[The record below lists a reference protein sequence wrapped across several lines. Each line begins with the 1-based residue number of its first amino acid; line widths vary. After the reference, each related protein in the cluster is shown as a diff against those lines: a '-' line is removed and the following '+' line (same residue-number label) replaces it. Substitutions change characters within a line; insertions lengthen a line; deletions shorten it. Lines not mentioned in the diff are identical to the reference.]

1 MFNFVMRP
9 KARKALVRIE
19 EERNRI
25 EEAIQRARKSNQRVR
40 DLYAQAQTLSI
51 DALKWGKYL

>member
-1 MFNFVMRP
+1 MFKFVMRP
-9 KARKALVRIE
+9 KARKELVRIE